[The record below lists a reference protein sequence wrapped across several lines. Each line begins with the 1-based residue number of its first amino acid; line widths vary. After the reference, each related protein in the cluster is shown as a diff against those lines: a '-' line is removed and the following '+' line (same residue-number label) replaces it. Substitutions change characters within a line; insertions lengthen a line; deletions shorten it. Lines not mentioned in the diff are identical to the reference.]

1 MQTQGTHTL
10 RSRDRVAHIPGK
22 SSGFKHYF
30 PVTQEFLL
38 VRQCVLVFNNKVQIN
53 GRVLSPVAHDP
64 EKPRG
69 TGALG
74 PLACRSDVS

>member
-1 MQTQGTHTL
+1 M
-10 RSRDRVAHIPGK
+10 AHIPGK

-38 VRQCVLVFNNKVQIN
+38 VWQCVLVFNNKVQIN
-53 GRVLSPVAHDP
+53 GRVRSPVARDP